1 MYKENDINDKITMDL
16 IRVKL
21 GRYTINGGL
30 RFNYD
35 AQDDETSNNEN
46 KKIIEQ
52 FDDYFNKHKII
63 IYSYEGLIK
72 CVILNKHY
80 DYYYNSIWLNIC
92 NKMYN
97 DLDEYFSRYCTN
109 KIKDIIEYYDI
120 STTEIIF
127 NLIKICN
134 KE

>member
-16 IRVKL
+16 IRLKL
-21 GRYTINGGL
+21 GRYTIDGGL

-35 AQDDETSNNEN
+35 AQNDETNNNQN

-63 IYSYEGLIK
+63 IYSHKGSIK
-72 CVILNKHY
+72 CVILDKNY
-80 DYYYNSIWLNIC
+80 DYYYNSIWLNVC
-92 NKMYN
+92 NKRYI
-97 DLDEYFSRYCTN
+97 DVDEYFERYCFN
-109 KIKDIIEYYDI
+109 KIKDMIEYSGK
-120 STTEIIF
+120 STTQIIF